1 MSVEWKSALRLQIEA
16 LAKRNDLHRKSS
28 EEEIKKRIVDMDRR
42 IVKLR
47 ELVSTSANDAAI
59 FYLECVCHADET
71 ERMLNRGSSV
81 EKEKKWRK
89 MKRKPSSQSG
99 PTESRT
105 VSSLPSVSSPDVI
118 QTINVS
124 ALEAQDQMPQR
135 PHWWDQFQIYRR
147 TDLLRFSKQNDRR
160 ELWRTQKDF
169 FLTCLGFM
177 VGVGHTMRFPA
188 KVYQHGGGVFFIPYF
203 FSLVFFGLPL
213 VFLHLSLGQYTGQA
227 ANTAFSKLM
236 PIGSGV
242 GWALVV
248 IAIPVAVY
256 YNIIVA
262 WAIHYFFQS
271 AKGLLL
277 GDELPWET
285 CRDEWQLDNR
295 CCNLHNL
302 HSCFN
307 SSNSITAPEAFFHS
321 EVLSLSTFGD
331 FALGPLQSHLVLSL
345 AAAWLLVFF
354 GVFKGLG
361 SIAQTMNVTATVP
374 YLLLSILLL
383 RGISLPGAN
392 KGLSFFFTVDSTKL
406 WKWQIWKSA
415 AEQVFYE
422 LGIDAGPLISMA
434 AFSRYRNNVYRDS
447 VLLVIMDA
455 LTSILSGMVIFS
467 FVGFIAS
474 ESNSNVNDV
483 LKHDPLYLSFTVYPG
498 VTSFMYWGGLWATM
512 FFGMLVMAA
521 LDAEFAWLEMIASA
535 FMNHFSTKNKAVENR
550 LLAFLCLAGFFFGL
564 PLCAQGGIFVF
575 HAIENLNANWNS
587 FSLAL
592 LSVAIVCYVY
602 GIDNYLTDISG
613 MLRVPR
619 IPISKATRF
628 RDKIV
633 SILGPGG
640 VYIKFSLCFICPV
653 ILTVLLVA
661 SVLGYQRISFAG
673 RPIPIDYE
681 IVAWIVMIGPL
692 LVVPLVAFLQV
703 RQIRN
708 EGKLL
713 KSLFDTSEW
722 RENPDDLLEPKDAYM
737 KQDSKYESPPNR
749 RRTPT
754 IFTHRENTYMYID
767 SRGPTVRSRVFPM
780 SAPLDPYGWKLGRL
794 RDHQQHIEEVES
806 NYSEEGSTTTNSF
819 MASTVKHNDDVELT
833 LFGSPPAIMGDDD
846 KNMVTKFSESMPV
859 NYKCRNVEQPA
870 PVQSRREP
878 RLGRMARKT
887 RRKRSSP
894 SASDPPVPTSPLP
907 PPPRLYHC
915 KSEPPMMRSE
925 EKHGTPKIIT
935 PDGSCSIS
943 DSSDDSS
950 DDNIRRATVIRRKT
964 SDDDAFTQISTA
976 ESISITPL
984 DFPRQRS
991 LSSVAIYDQEQKN
1004 GRSKVLS
1011 QLKRP
1016 TPIVMPPK

>member
-1 MSVEWKSALRLQIEA
+1 MNGEWKSALRLQIEA
-16 LAKRNDLHRKSS
+16 LAKRNELHRKSS
-28 EEEIKKRIVDMDRR
+28 VDEIKKRTVDMDKR

-47 ELVSTSANDAAI
+47 ELVGSSANDAAL

-71 ERMLNRGSSV
+71 ERLLNRGSSV
-81 EKEKKWRK
+81 GKEKKWK
-89 MKRKPSSQSG
+89 KVKRKTSSSVA
-99 PTESRT
+99 PPLSRT
-105 VSSLPSVSSPDVI
+105 ISSLPGVSSPDVI
-118 QTINVS
+118 QTIDVS
-124 ALEAQDQMPQR
+124 ALEDQTPQR
-135 PHWWDQFQIYRR
+135 PHWWDQFQLYRR

-169 FLTCLGFM
+169 FLSCLGFM

-188 KVYQHGGGVFFIPYF
+188 KVYQHGGGVFFIPYL
-203 FSLVFFGLPL
+203 FSLIFFGLPL

-227 ANTAFSKLM
+227 ANTAFQRLM

-307 SSNSITAPEAFFHS
+307 STNSITAPEAFFHS

-392 KGLSFFFTVDSTKL
+392 KGLTFLFTVDSTKL

-434 AFSRYRNNVYRDS
+434 AFSRYRNNIYRDS

-455 LTSILSGMVIFS
+455 LTSCLSGMVIFS

-498 VTSFMYWGGLWATM
+498 VTSFMYWGGLWATL
-512 FFGMLVMAA
+512 FFGMLVLAA
-521 LDAEFAWLEMIASA
+521 IDAEFAWLEMIASA
-535 FMNHFSTKNKAVENR
+535 FMNHFSMKNKAVENR
-550 LLAFLCLAGFFFGL
+550 LLAFLCLAGFFLGL

-602 GIDNYLTDISG
+602 GIDNYLTDISA

-619 IPISKATRF
+619 IQISKATRLKEKLIYF
-628 RDKIV
+628 F
-633 SILGPGG
+633 GPGG
-640 VYIKFSLCFICPV
+640 IYIKFSLCFICPV

-692 LVVPLVAFLQV
+692 LVVPLVAFMQI

-722 RENPDDLLEPKDAYM
+722 RESQDDSLEPKDLYM
-737 KQDSKYESPPNR
+737 RQSGKFESPPNR

-767 SRGPTVRSRVFPM
+767 SRGPTVRSRVFPLGA
-780 SAPLDPYGWKLGRL
+780 SLDPYGWKAGRL
-794 RDHQQHIEEVES
+794 RDRQQQIEETAS
-806 NYSEEGSTTTNSF
+806 NYSEEDSATTNSF
-819 MASTVKHNDDVELT
+819 MASTVKHNDDMELT
-833 LFGSPPAIMGDDD
+833 LFGSPPAILGDDE
-846 KNMVTKFSESMPV
+846 KIMTTRFSESMPV
-859 NYKCRNVEQPA
+859 NYKCRNVE
-870 PVQSRREP
+870 VP
-878 RLGRMARKT
+878 RIPNKLPQNMERMARKT
-887 RRKRSSP
+887 RKKRSSP

-907 PPPRLYHC
+907 PPPKLQHC
-915 KSEPPMMRSE
+915 RSEPPMMNSKE
-925 EKHGTPKIIT
+925 SHSPEIIT
-935 PDGSCSIS
+935 PGDDSPSIS
-943 DSSDDSS
+943 NSSDDSS
-950 DDNIRRATVIRRKT
+950 DDCFRRATVIRRKT
-964 SDDDAFTQISTA
+964 SDDDAFTHFSTATA

-1016 TPIVMPPK
+1016 KPIDMPPK

>member
-1 MSVEWKSALRLQIEA
+1 MNGEWKSALRLQIEA
-16 LAKRNDLHRKSS
+16 LAKRNDLHRKCSV
-28 EEEIKKRIVDMDRR
+28 EEIKKRTVDMDRR

-47 ELVSTSANDAAI
+47 ELVATSANDAAI

-71 ERMLNRGSSV
+71 ERMLNRGNSV

-89 MKRKPSSQSG
+89 MKRKPSSMSG
-99 PTESRT
+99 PESRT
-105 VSSLPSVSSPDVI
+105 VSSFPSVSSPEVI
-118 QTINVS
+118 QTIDVS

-203 FSLVFFGLPL
+203 FSLIFFGLPL

-277 GDELPWET
+277 GDDLPWET
-285 CRDEWQLDNR
+285 CRD
-295 CCNLHNL
+295 
-302 HSCFN
+302 
-307 SSNSITAPEAFFHS
+307 
-321 EVLSLSTFGD
+321 
-331 FALGPLQSHLVLSL
+331 GPLQSHLVLSL

-392 KGLSFFFTVDSTKL
+392 KGLSFLFTVDSTKL

-498 VTSFMYWGGLWATM
+498 VTSFMYWGGLWATL
-512 FFGMLVMAA
+512 FFGMLVLAA

-550 LLAFLCLAGFFFGL
+550 LLAFLCLAGFFLGL

-592 LSVAIVCYVY
+592 LSVAIVCYAY

-628 RDKIV
+628 RDKVV

-640 VYIKFSLCFICPV
+640 IYIKFSLCFICPV
-653 ILTVLLVA
+653 ILTVLLIA

-681 IVAWIVMIGPL
+681 IVAWVVMIGPL

-722 RENPDDLLEPKDAYM
+722 RENQDDPLEPKDAYM
-737 KQDSKYESPPNR
+737 KPNGNYESPPNR

-767 SRGPTVRSRVFPM
+767 SRGPTVRSRVFPIGGP
-780 SAPLDPYGWKLGRL
+780 PLDPYGWKLGRL
-794 RDHQQHIEEVES
+794 RDQQAQIEEGGS

-833 LFGSPPAIMGDDD
+833 LFGSPPAIMGDEE
-846 KNMVTKFSESMPV
+846 KMNVTRFSESMPV
-859 NYKCRNVEQPA
+859 NYKCRTPEEPPIQPKR
-870 PVQSRREP
+870 QQK
-878 RLGRMARKT
+878 LGRMARKT
-887 RRKRSSP
+887 RKKRSSP

-907 PPPRLYHC
+907 PPPRLSHC
-915 KSEPPMMRSE
+915 RSEPPMMRTEE
-925 EKHGTPKIIT
+925 EKHTPKVIT
-935 PDGSCSIS
+935 PDGSSSIS
-943 DSSDDSS
+943 DSSAEDSS
-950 DDNIRRATVIRRKT
+950 DDERIRRATVIRRKT
-964 SDDDAFTQISTA
+964 SDDDAFTQISTATA

-1004 GRSKVLS
+1004 GRSRVLS

-1016 TPIVMPPK
+1016 APIDMPPK

>member
-1 MSVEWKSALRLQIEA
+1 MLGEWKSALRLQIEA

-28 EEEIKKRIVDMDRR
+28 VVEIRTRTTDMDGR

-47 ELVSTSANDAAI
+47 ELVSTNANEAAL

-71 ERMLNRGSSV
+71 ERLMNRTSSNV
-81 EKEKKWRK
+81 EKKRRKKK
-89 MKRKPSSQSG
+89 TLMPEPPEQSI
-99 PTESRT
+99 SI
-105 VSSLPSVSSPDVI
+105 PSVSSPEVI
-118 QTINVS
+118 QTIDVS
-124 ALEAQDQMPQR
+124 ALESQSAMPQR
-135 PHWWDQFQIYRR
+135 PHWWDQFQLYRR
-147 TDLLRFSKQNDRR
+147 TDLLRLSKKNDRR

-203 FSLVFFGLPL
+203 FSLIFFGLPL

-227 ANTAFSKLM
+227 ANTAFQKLM

-277 GDELPWET
+277 GGSLPWEF
-285 CRDEWQLDNR
+285 CKEEWQLDSR
-295 CCNLHNL
+295 CCNVHNL
-302 HSCFN
+302 HTCFN
-307 SSNSITAPEAFFHS
+307 STDSITAPEAFFHS

-361 SIAQTMNVTATVP
+361 SIAQTMNITATVP

-392 KGLSFFFTVDSTKL
+392 KGLSFLFTVDSTKL

-498 VTSFMYWGGLWATM
+498 VTSFMYWGGLWATL
-512 FFGMLVMAA
+512 FFGMLVLAA

-602 GIDNYLTDISG
+602 GIDNYLTDIST

-628 RDKIV
+628 KDKITA
-633 SILGPGG
+633 ILGPGG
-640 VYIKFSLCFICPV
+640 IYIKFSLCFICPV
-653 ILTVLLVA
+653 ILTVLLIA

-681 IVAWIVMIGPL
+681 VVAWVVMIGPL

-703 RQIRN
+703 RQVRM

-713 KSLFDTSEW
+713 NSLFDTSDW
-722 RENPDDLLEPKDAYM
+722 SQDDGGMDEHEDGRCVRFEKLD
-737 KQDSKYESPPNR
+737 SPPNR

-767 SRGPTVRSRVFPM
+767 SRGPTVRSRVFP
-780 SAPLDPYGWKLGRL
+780 SHPSVSLDPYGWKIGRL
-794 RDHQQHIEEVES
+794 REHLAAAAAS
-806 NYSEEGSTTTNSF
+806 NYSDDGSTTNSY
-819 MASTVKHNDDVELT
+819 MTSTVKHGCPNEDMELT
-833 LFGSPPAIMGDDD
+833 LFGAPPILEADE
-846 KNMVTKFSESMPV
+846 KVNVNRFSESMPV
-859 NYKCRNVEQPA
+859 NYKCRSPPLQRPA
-870 PVQSRREP
+870 PIKLART
-878 RLGRMARKT
+878 GRK
-887 RRKRSSP
+887 KRSSP
-894 SASDPPVPTSPLP
+894 SASDPPVPTSAPP
-907 PPPRLYHC
+907 PPPRGC
-915 KSEPPMMRSE
+915 PCRSEPSIHSSPIGSMFSQKKRS
-925 EKHGTPKIIT
+925 
-935 PDGSCSIS
+935 SSSSSIS
-943 DSSDDSS
+943 NSSDEEG
-950 DDNIRRATVIRRKT
+950 IRRATVIRRKT

-976 ESISITPL
+976 TAESISITPL
-984 DFPRQRS
+984 DYPRQRS
-991 LSSVAIYDQEQKN
+991 LSSVAIYDQDQKKN
-1004 GRSKVLS
+1004 RSNVLS

-1016 TPIVMPPK
+1016 APIDMPQK